1 MRIKLLVS
9 VLTLLI
15 MLTAM
20 APQVTA
26 AGGARPN
33 DQYRAYLQALYWAKE
48 LRQFSPY
55 LCERTRNNLE
65 SLDGRERQDAF
76 KRWKKGYVAKFKL
89 VREEI
94 VGDLAFIEGTG
105 IGLEFGQL
113 TPAKVRVEMI
123 MENGTWKI
131 KHQVWTGS
139 ISMPHR

>member
-1 MRIKLLVS
+1 MRFKFTASVLALLV
-9 VLTLLI
+9 LL
-15 MLTAM
+15 LTA
-20 APQVTA
+20 APQVMS

-55 LCERTRNNLE
+55 LCERTRTNLE
-65 SLDGRERQDAF
+65 SLSGQERQDAF

-89 VREEI
+89 VREEV

-105 IGLEFGQL
+105 LGLEFGQI

-131 KHQVWTGS
+131 KHQVWTGA
-139 ISMPHR
+139 INMPRR

>member
-1 MRIKLLVS
+1 MA
-9 VLTLLI
+9 LLI
-15 MLTAM
+15 LLMAS
-20 APQVTA
+20 APQVMA

-48 LRQFSPY
+48 VRQFSPF
-55 LCERTRNNLE
+55 LCERTRNNIE
-65 SLDGRERQDAF
+65 SLEGRERLEAF

-105 IGLEFGQL
+105 IGLEYGQL

-139 ISMPHR
+139 INMPHR